1 MRSDTLFFFFF
12 FSMDMYVGFRKTGS
26 RRSLEGEVTWQW
38 KAMERTGW
46 DYGQGQQVGL
56 LFPKA
61 EWKGHSCQCIGSTDS
76 SHIYWQRC
84 CLVSGQSCLNLDQL
98 FIFSEGW
105 TRMCSLIHFRTRLKK
120 SQGSYLKDIFSWGWI
135 LFQCLPSG
143 SFRRSVR
150 KVTKKT
156 NNRCWRWWCL
166 PNSRSALTLD
176 MHEGVNRRHMAVKAK
191 HRILVTKATE
201 FHEKVGPQFPSIKI
215 NI

>member
-1 MRSDTLFFFFF
+1 MRSDTLFFFF

-84 CLVSGQSCLNLDQL
+84 CLVSSQSCLNLDQL

-105 TRMCSLIHFRTRLKK
+105 TRMCSLTFIFERDWRSHRVHTWRTSLAGAGFC
-120 SQGSYLKDIFSWGWI
+120 S
-135 LFQCLPSG
+135 
-143 SFRRSVR
+143 SVYP
-150 KVTKKT
+150 
-156 NNRCWRWWCL
+156 L
-166 PNSRSALTLD
+166 GPF
-176 MHEGVNRRHMAVKAK
+176 GVQYGR
-191 HRILVTKATE
+191 
-201 FHEKVGPQFPSIKI
+201 
-215 NI
+215 